1 MLFWLH
7 SAARE
12 RHLHA
17 RLTEAD
23 VRYPIATAARDTAT
37 QWATGPAGDVWWL
50 HRRPGAPLRLA
61 SLARAALPDERG
73 RAA

>member
-1 MLFWLH
+1 VLFWLH